1 MSARERELHREWS
14 QPKKDGEMLRA
25 AKPEGW
31 SHLSPLTLDGSFEM
45 GVWPLLWMGVW
56 YLLNVPPYPLFG
68 MNGEDLKMQSL
79 NK

>member
-45 GVWPLLWMGVW
+45 GVW